1 MVTTP
6 GKHTKKSGGSM
17 SFYRIVLSTAGLC
30 VLLSFLALPTSCG
43 EEKVQYIQVKF
54 ACRTTINV
62 TDTGVDTPDAYVC
75 PGNKVTW
82 NANGHIFTVFF
93 KGTCP
98 FVSGCR
104 EIDNQKPT
112 AGPLIT
118 TSSSTPTIYDYGII
132 VDGKLF
138 DPHIIGGGN

>member
-1 MVTTP
+1 
-6 GKHTKKSGGSM
+6 M
-17 SFYRIVLSTAGLC
+17 SFYRIVLSIAGLC
-30 VLLSFLALPTSCG
+30 VLFVSLTFPTSCS

-82 NANGHIFTVFF
+82 NANNHVFTVFF
-93 KGTCP
+93 KNGCP
-98 FVSGCR
+98 FQSGCK

-112 AGPLIT
+112 AGPIIST
-118 TSSSTPTIYDYGII
+118 TNTTIYDYGIV